1 MLRQQ
6 SAAKRTI
13 LRFDVD
19 CLSRKVAILSTFRG
33 LVAFSQFVLILSA
46 ASLLAAQQQQPP
58 PTPTV
63 KSNVNEVLV
72 PVVVRDRQGKA
83 VGDLTK
89 ENFQLFDNGKPQVIS
104 GFTVIEHGTK
114 SSEAV
119 IASSSAPGSSSR
131 EAPSTP
137 AAQRFVVF
145 LFDDFNLSDS
155 DLNFAQ
161 KAASKLLEESLPE
174 SDTVAVLSSSGTN
187 SGLTRDRAKLLQTIA
202 SIKPNNIYRHNPNGC
217 PNVDYY
223 NADLILEKG
232 DDMTLRA
239 AVEDTITC
247 AGLPRD
253 PTGAATAKTM
263 VEQAA
268 QRARAMGQENYRTEF
283 GFIRSVISKMG
294 ALTGQRILILISPG
308 FLTPTPEAMQL
319 VSQVLDLAAGDNIT
333 INAIDSRGLYT
344 TNLESSQRSAGSP
357 LSSVVQDQHR
367 PVAMTADEGVMA
379 ALADGSGGTYFHGH
393 NDLEAGL
400 TLLFEVPR
408 YVYLL
413 TFSVAKPN
421 GRYHELKVKTNRDGL
436 TVQSRH
442 GYVASKSGSKN

>member
-1 MLRQQ
+1 MRN
-6 SAAKRTI
+6 
-13 LRFDVD
+13 
-19 CLSRKVAILSTFRG
+19 SRAILGASVTHMPSNFRRLG
-33 LVAFSQFVLILSA
+33 ALSQLVLLLYA
-46 ASLLAAQQQQPP
+46 ASLAAQQPQLPSP
-58 PTPTV
+58 NPV
-63 KSNVNEVLV
+63 IKSNVNEVLV
-72 PVVVRDRQGKA
+72 PVVVRDSQGKA
-83 VGDLTK
+83 VGNLTK
-89 ENFQLFDNGKPQVIS
+89 ETFQLLDNGKPQVIS
-104 GFTVIEHGTK
+104 GFTVIEHGAN
-114 SSEAV
+114 SPEAV
-119 IASSSAPGSSSR
+119 TASSSAPTGLSK
-131 EAPSTP
+131 EAPPAP

-155 DLNFAQ
+155 DLNLAK

-174 SDTVAVLSSSGTN
+174 FDTVAVLSSSGTN
-187 SGLTRDRAKLLQTIA
+187 SGMTRDRAQLQQTILNL
-202 SIKPNNIYRHNPNGC
+202 KPNNIYHHNPNGC

-223 NADLILEKG
+223 NAEQILERG
-232 DDMTLRA
+232 DDLTVQA
-239 AVEDTITC
+239 AIEDTITC

-253 PTGAATAKTM
+253 PTGAQTAKVM

-268 QRARAMGQENYRTEF
+268 QRARAMGQENYRAEF
-283 GFIRSVISKMG
+283 GFIRLVISKLG
-294 ALTGQRILILISPG
+294 ALPGQRILILISPG
-308 FLTPTPEAMQL
+308 FLSPTPEAMQL
-319 VSQVLDLAAGDNIT
+319 ASQVIDLAARNNIT

-357 LSSVVQDQHR
+357 LASRVQDQHR
-367 PVAMTADEGVMA
+367 PVSMTADEGVMV

-400 TLLFEVPR
+400 TQLFEVPR

-436 TVQSRH
+436 TVQARR